1 MKPLDVVS
9 FEHRLDSLFERIID
23 LGDDLELQANWA
35 KYLCVLV
42 SGYLEVSV
50 KSVFREYA
58 KNKSDPRV
66 FNNVNRNLK
75 FFPNPKMDA
84 ILKTTASFDPVWAQK
99 LEKFSEG
106 EVKDSVDS
114 IVANRNLIAHGGN
127 VGISYIRIK
136 NYYNN
141 SRKLIDFMSVNFSPK

>member
-23 LGDDLELQANWA
+23 LGDDLEMQANWA

-58 KNKSDPRV
+58 KK
-66 FNNVNRNLK
+66 
-75 FFPNPKMDA
+75 
-84 ILKTTASFDPVWAQK
+84 Q
-99 LEKFSEG
+99 
-106 EVKDSVDS
+106 
-114 IVANRNLIAHGGN
+114 
-127 VGISYIRIK
+127 IRSTCFQQCK
-136 NYYNN
+136 
-141 SRKLIDFMSVNFSPK
+141 